1 MQGQAVSRGETR
13 VCAAMRGMFAF
24 SAAPLASALGD
35 RPGKGRHGPAA
46 GGVTDGSGPTA
57 RHCFPPRVR
66 WACYML
72 FRVQCPALRRG
83 LQAQPR
89 GW

>member
-1 MQGQAVSRGETR
+1 MQGQAASRGETR
-13 VCAAMRGMFAF
+13 VCAAMRDMFAI
-24 SAAPLASALGD
+24 SAAPLASALGN
-35 RPGKGRHGPAA
+35 RPDQGRRRPAA

-57 RHCFPPRVR
+57 HHCIPPRVR

-83 LQAQPR
+83 LQAQLR